1 MQRAKKSTDYM
12 LPSEV
17 CVQINVMFSSKSRAV
32 RVTVDSGEY
41 KYQSKLDETLETML
55 KTMES
60 CIQEKLHGVLE
71 SVLSRLARYDEG
83 NPIGAILNIA
93 PKPASIFNKLKTMAG
108 DTSAQATTTA
118 VSIVRR
124 GTREL

>member
-1 MQRAKKSTDYM
+1 M